1 MPRRSPS
8 PAPLPRPRQA
18 AATGRRLAR
27 STAARSTAARSAAV
41 LLLAVAVLAGCDE
54 AGAPAPGTEEAAAL
68 AATLADLDGV
78 ADARAVGSAPTTG
91 DEDRARAAVHLEV
104 DVRTAA
110 ADVAEFG
117 AVATAVA
124 AELPATRRVDARIWQ
139 EERPGAPAL
148 AVEITNAGDRGAR
161 TVGLAAEVAAV
172 PGVTG
177 LQVGDDAVSASVA
190 DAASFPALAAAVRS
204 ARVPTALLT
213 AADARVSTS
222 VAPRLLDPRLA
233 DLVARVD
240 RWPGVTSQFVE
251 SQGTDEAWLRVQV
264 EGDDTVE
271 ELTAALTGAAWPPD
285 GPVVHAVVS
294 SSFRSSAGVVG
305 RREPAAPDPAAADG
319 SPTGGAV
326 SPWPDDPGAPASAR
340 ADLDITLGGYDAA
353 LGHRY
358 LLLTATN
365 ASAAPCAVQ
374 GRPDITFVRASGT
387 PVPDVE
393 TGTPTGTPDPV
404 RYVVPPGA
412 ALHAP
417 LSWRAMSTALDPDV
431 SEVLRVTAVPGADPD
446 EVPVDRGGLDVLAG
460 AAVEIGAWEP
470 APADWTTD
478 GTG

>member
-1 MPRRSPS
+1 M
-8 PAPLPRPRQA
+8 
-18 AATGRRLAR
+18 
-27 STAARSTAARSAAV
+27 AV
-41 LLLAVAVLAGCDE
+41 LVGCDE
-54 AGAPAPGTEEAAAL
+54 AGAPAAGADEAAAL
-68 AATLADLDGV
+68 AATLSDLDGV
-78 ADARAVGSAPTTG
+78 AEATAVAPAPAAG
-91 DEDRARAAVHLEV
+91 DEDRVRSAVDVQV

-110 ADVAEFG
+110 ADAAEFG
-117 AVATAVA
+117 AVATSVA
-124 AELPATRRVDARIWQ
+124 AELPATRRVAARIWQ
-139 EERPGAPAL
+139 EERPGVPAL
-148 AVEITNAGDRGAR
+148 AVEITGAGDRGAR
-161 TVGLAAEVAAV
+161 TLGLAAEVAAV

-177 LQVGDDAVSASVA
+177 LQVREDVVSASVV
-190 DAASFPALAAAVRS
+190 DAASFPALAAAVRG

-222 VAPRLLDPRLA
+222 VAPRLLDARLA
-233 DLVARVD
+233 ELVARVD

-271 ELTAALTGAAWPPD
+271 ELAAALTGAAWPPD

-294 SSFRSSAGVVG
+294 SSFRSAAGVVG
-305 RREPAAPDPAAADG
+305 RPEPAAPDAAAADG
-319 SPTGGAV
+319 SSAGRAA
-326 SPWPDDPGAPASAR
+326 SPWPDDPAAPACAGT
-340 ADLDITLGGYDAA
+340 DLDVTLGGSDAA

-393 TGTPTGTPDPV
+393 TGTPTGTPDPA
-404 RYVVPPGA
+404 RYVVPPGG

-417 LSWRAMSTALDPDV
+417 LTWLAMSTALDPDV
-431 SEVLRVTAVPGADPD
+431 TEVLRVTAVPGADPE
-446 EVPVDRGGLDVLAG
+446 EVPVDRGGLDILAG
-460 AAVEIGAWEP
+460 AAVQVGAWEP
-470 APADWTTD
+470 APAGWTTD